1 MRYDHYHRYSS
12 APACAQATE
21 FAALQ
26 QVIEFF
32 EDLRNWQRTRGS
44 YPAGARRLQTGRGG
58 TLTQATRRLGGL
70 PPCFGGKWYYHL
82 PIE

>member
-1 MRYDHYHRYSS
+1 MTIITDYSS

-44 YPAGARRLQTGRGG
+44 YPAGARRLADRAWGDA
-58 TLTQATRRLGGL
+58 TQATCRLRGL